1 MELMKPP
8 PAGGKVKG
16 DYEMIDYS
24 RFVRTKDTVL
34 P

>member
-1 MELMKPP
+1 MKRVKPP
-8 PAGGKVKG
+8 PSGGKEKG
-16 DYEMIDYS
+16 NYETIDYS